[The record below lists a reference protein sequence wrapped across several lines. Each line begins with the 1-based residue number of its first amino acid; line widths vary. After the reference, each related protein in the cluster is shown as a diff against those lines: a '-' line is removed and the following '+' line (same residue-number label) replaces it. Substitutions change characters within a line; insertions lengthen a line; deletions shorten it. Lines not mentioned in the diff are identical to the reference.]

1 MRCVEICKGKAINL
15 IAMMQPDHS
24 TPLLLQ
30 EVVASRAIEAY
41 RESLDVPPS
50 SSVDQSR
57 QGADTPILQRP
68 MLLPAPVTAAAQG
81 MANLPIQFTQWM
93 ATRRMASLRSDA
105 APPSLGVVSESP
117 VPVRSSTQ
125 ETTAQPVSQ
134 PLKKQPDAATTIA
147 SSTAKHFQAA
157 TAEAHATTKKPRQ
170 PHKTTAKATKPKK
183 AATAASAPQT
193 AGATPD
199 SVNDPVFLKQ
209 DKISWMWTRD
219 EKEKILN
226 WLGDNLANYQTWK
239 MSQEKTAEK
248 LSVLLFDGLRSG
260 PAIRNQWVAMKDKY
274 QKTKAKMMATGEGAI
289 DPEDEMEP
297 EKLVWLEG
305 ICPLYWKIDN
315 IVQRY
320 HSHDSRTLMQR

>member
-1 MRCVEICKGKAINL
+1 
-15 IAMMQPDHS
+15 MMQPDHG
-24 TPLLLQ
+24 TPLPPR

-41 RESLDVPPS
+41 RESLDMPPS

-57 QGADTPILQRP
+57 QGDDTPILQRP

-105 APPSLGVVSESP
+105 APSSLGVVSESP

-134 PLKKQPDAATTIA
+134 PLKKQPDAATIIA
-147 SSTAKHFQAA
+147 SS

-183 AATAASAPQT
+183 AATVASAPQT

-209 DKISWMWTRD
+209 HKISWMWTRD

-260 PAIRNQWVAMKDKY
+260 PAIRNQWVAMKDKH
-274 QKTKAKMMATGEGAI
+274 QKAKAKMMATGGGAI

-315 IVQRY
+315 VVQRY